1 MRRKTPVS
9 FTVDIEQLE
18 RLDAISQRTKIPKSV
33 LVRQG
38 IDQILQAYEG
48 QMPLFGPP
56 VAGPQAGARNQP
68 RP

>member
-18 RLDAISQRTKIPKSV
+18 RLDLISQRTRIPKSV

-38 IDQILQAYEG
+38 IDHILEAYKD
-48 QMPLFGPP
+48 QLQLFGAPAPAAPP
-56 VAGPQAGARNQP
+56 TARNQP
-68 RP
+68 RL

>member
-18 RLDAISQRTKIPKSV
+18 RLDLLSQRTKIPKSV

-38 IDQILQAYEG
+38 IDQILEAYKDQLE
-48 QMPLFGPP
+48 LP
-56 VAGPQAGARNQP
+56 VSWSQPAGARQQP
-68 RP
+68 PV